1 VRELT
6 KIHEEVIRT
15 TLADAVE
22 KYGDGS
28 LKGEIVIIIEGA
40 EPVRTDDMTLEEAVE
55 IALSLE
61 GEGASRSDAAKQA
74 AKLSGFKK
82 GDIYK
87 LMGEKGEDDE

>member
-1 VRELT
+1 
-6 KIHEEVIRT
+6 
-15 TLADAVE
+15 
-22 KYGDGS
+22 
-28 LKGEIVIIIEGA
+28 
-40 EPVRTDDMTLEEAVE
+40 MTLEEAVE

-61 GEGASRSDAAKQA
+61 GEDASRSDAAKQA